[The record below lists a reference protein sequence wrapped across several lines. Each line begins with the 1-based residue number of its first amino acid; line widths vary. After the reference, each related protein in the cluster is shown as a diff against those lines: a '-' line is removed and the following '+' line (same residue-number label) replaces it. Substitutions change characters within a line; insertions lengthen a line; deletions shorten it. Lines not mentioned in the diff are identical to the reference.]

1 MRAFPLLGE
10 WPALAV
16 ADGFDE
22 VIESLVE
29 IHLADFDQDKPSRCA
44 GKECEPGIDEGVHG
58 ARPANLRTA
67 AALKPALFQA
77 RLRIK

>member
-1 MRAFPLLGE
+1 LLGE

-29 IHLADFDQDKPSRCA
+29 IHLADFDQDKPSRRA
-44 GKECEPGIDEGVHG
+44 SKEDEPGVDADRHG
-58 ARPANLRTA
+58 ARPASLRTA
-67 AALKPALFQA
+67 AALKPARRQA
-77 RLRIK
+77 RARMR